1 MYLSKIHSETG
12 TLFIVLFVLLLLF
25 VLTKSWDTL
34 FDKQIGVWNNVSI
47 YSNKQYENDETNNN
61 YYNGIYTG
69 IKWQCVEY
77 ARRYL
82 IITRGI
88 TFSNVTSASEIPYA
102 KFTTL
107 KGNVITPTNDLHIGS
122 LIVWP
127 KHYEFNTPHGHV
139 AVVSSISPRGI
150 TIVEQNYNNNNF
162 INRFISWDKIRN
174 TTTITV

>member
-1 MYLSKIHSETG
+1 MYLSKNTTSILLT
-12 TLFIVLFVLLLLF
+12 VLFVLF
-25 VLTKSWDTL
+25 VLFILTKIYTNL
-34 FDKQIGVWNNVSI
+34 FTNQIGVWNGVSI
-47 YSNKQYENDETNNN
+47 YSNKQYENDETHEN
-61 YYNGIYTG
+61 YYNGMYTG

-88 TFSNVTSASEIPYA
+88 TFSNVTSAFQIPYA

-107 KGNVITPTNDLHIGS
+107 NGNVITTTNNLQIGS

-127 KHYEFNTPHGHV
+127 KHYELNMPHGHV
-139 AVVSSISPRGI
+139 AVVSSITPRGI
-150 TIVEQNYNNNNF
+150 TVVEQNYNNDKNLTH
-162 INRFISWDKIRN
+162 RFISWNKIRN